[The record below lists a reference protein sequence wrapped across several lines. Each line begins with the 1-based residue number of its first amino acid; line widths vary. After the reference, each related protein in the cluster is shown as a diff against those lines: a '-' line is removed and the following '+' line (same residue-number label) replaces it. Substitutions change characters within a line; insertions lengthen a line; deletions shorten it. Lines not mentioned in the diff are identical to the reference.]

1 MKIFEI
7 VLNSYGDTDNW
18 MRIVILDGTTIRTT
32 ILIIIT
38 SEKCNV
44 IITLVIV
51 IQGC

>member
-1 MKIFEI
+1 MLIGNII
-7 VLNSYGDTDNW
+7 VSYGE
-18 MRIVILDGTTIRTT
+18 IVILDGTTIKTT

-44 IITLVIV
+44 VITLVIV